1 MGVVYILQSQVN
13 QRYYIGS
20 TCDLERRLI
29 EHDTGKSQYTKLTKP
44 FKLVFSQGYGTLQEA
59 RKIEY
64 KLKQLKS
71 RAIIERIVKDQKIEM
86 NP

>member
-29 EHDTGKSQYTKLTKP
+29 EHD
-44 FKLVFSQGYGTLQEA
+44 
-59 RKIEY
+59 
-64 KLKQLKS
+64 
-71 RAIIERIVKDQKIEM
+71 
-86 NP
+86 